1 MTYIITA
8 LLFSWM
14 SKLEITTK
22 YCSLPAAE
30 TELTLLMQQ
39 ASLEWVDFSP
49 MALVE
54 PWLELQHASMLL
66 LDLTALLQQ
75 VRRQFVSLA

>member
-1 MTYIITA
+1 M
-8 LLFSWM
+8 
-14 SKLEITTK
+14 
-22 YCSLPAAE
+22 
-30 TELTLLMQQ
+30 ELTLLMQQ
-39 ASLEWVDFSP
+39 ASLEWADFSP